1 MAGRGP
7 LPNPNARRRNSPTI
21 PTTSLPA
28 SGRSEPPP
36 ALPHGAK
43 LGAAGRRWWAWAWS
57 LPQSF
62 GWSEGDMSAL
72 CRRASLED
80 DLAALGAVKGLDKL
94 DVTGGHADELRDT
107 VRSLAGMVSGKL
119 GIQREMR
126 ELDGRFGLTPKGLAD
141 LRWSIVDD
149 GDAKGGDGGSDK
161 GASVV
166 KLKAV

>member
-7 LPNPNARRRNSPTI
+7 LPNPNARRRNAPTI

-28 SGRSEPPP
+28 SGRSGKPP

-43 LGAAGRRWWAWAWS
+43 LGKAGRAWWAWAWS

-62 GWSEGDMSAL
+62 GWSDGDMSAL
-72 CRRASLED
+72 HRRASLED
-80 DLAALGAVKGLDKL
+80 DLAALGAVKGLDAMDL
-94 DVTGGHADELRDT
+94 DGDAAEDLRDA

-119 GIQREMR
+119 GVQREMR
-126 ELDGRFGLTPKGLAD
+126 ELDTRFGLTPKGLAD

-149 GDAKGGDGGSDK
+149 VGGEKGGDGGGDGK
-161 GASVV
+161 VV